1 MKIAFLG
8 LGKMGRAMAGH
19 LLAAGHDV
27 TVWNRTSARTEEL
40 AAKGAR
46 VATTPAEAVA
56 GTEAVVS
63 MLFNDQAY
71 EEIFFGAEREA
82 NLIGALRPGQTH
94 VAMGTISVALSE
106 RLAAGHA
113 QHGVDYVAAPVF
125 GRPSVAEAGK
135 LWIVAAGQAATIEKM
150 QPVFAPISRGVSVVG
165 KEPAQAHAVKLG
177 GNFLISA
184 MLHGLG
190 ESFVYAERQ
199 GIEPKAFFE
208 AINSALFQSPF
219 YALYADVMLNPP
231 ETPGATIELG
241 AKDLGLLLAAAAA
254 HGTRMSLGETL
265 AGIFAEAKAQGLAQ
279 EDWAVGQ
286 YRLAQQRG
294 VL

>member
-1 MKIAFLG
+1 VKIAFLG

-19 LLAAGHDV
+19 LLAAGYELA
-27 TVWNRTSARTEEL
+27 VWNRTLERTAEL
-40 AAKGAR
+40 AAKGAC
-46 VATTPAEAVA
+46 VAATPAEAVA
-56 GTEAVVS
+56 GAEVVVT
-63 MLFNDQAY
+63 MLFNDAAY
-71 EEIFFGAEREA
+71 EDLFFGSGGLMEA
-82 NLIGALRPGQTH
+82 LQAGQTH
-94 VAMGTISVALSE
+94 ILMATISVALCE
-106 RLAAGHA
+106 RLAAEHA
-113 QHGVDYVAAPVF
+113 RRGVGFVAAPVF

-135 LWIVAAGQAATIEKM
+135 LWIIAAGTAETIEKIR
-150 QPVFAPISRGVSVVG
+150 PVLAPISRGVSVIG
-165 KEPAQAHAVKLG
+165 TEPAQAEAVKLG
-177 GNFLISA
+177 GNFLICS
-184 MLHGLG
+184 MIHGLG

-241 AKDLGLLLAAAAA
+241 AKDLGLMMEAANAKNTRVNLAES
-254 HGTRMSLGETL
+254 M
-265 AGIFAEAKAQGLAQ
+265 AGIFAEAKTQGMAQ

-294 VL
+294 IL

>member
-19 LLAAGHDV
+19 LVAAGHQV
-27 TVWNRTSARTEEL
+27 TVWNRTAERTREL

-46 VATTPAEAVA
+46 VAATAAEAVSDA
-56 GTEAVVS
+56 EVVLS
-63 MLFNDQAY
+63 MMFNDAAY
-71 EEIFFGAEREA
+71 EELFLGAA
-82 NLIGALRPGQTH
+82 PLVDALRPGQTH
-94 VAMGTISVALSE
+94 VVMATISASLCE
-106 RLAAGHA
+106 RLAAEHA
-113 QHGVDYVAAPVF
+113 RRGVEFVAAPVF

-135 LWIVAAGQAATIEKM
+135 LWIIAAGAADAIEKIR
-150 QPVFAPISRGVSVVG
+150 PVLAPFSRGVSVVG
-165 KEPAQAHAVKLG
+165 AEPAQAEAVKFG
-177 GNFLISA
+177 GNFLICA
-184 MLHGLG
+184 MIHGLA

-241 AKDLGLLLAAAAA
+241 AKDLGLLQAAAAA
-254 HGTRMSLGETL
+254 KGARVSLAETL
-265 AGIFAEAKAQGLAQ
+265 AAIFVEAKAQGMAD

-294 VL
+294 SL